1 MVNSELVDERREVPR
16 TRRRPRPRFDRAR
29 QDVIAGEKRISGNS

>member
-1 MVNSELVDERREVPR
+1 MSFARIPRTR